1 MPKPIYTAAVVFQR
15 DDGAILTARKR
26 GTSRFMLVGGK
37 PEPRESPRQAAVRE
51 ASEEVGISLAAE
63 DCELLGMWQTAAA
76 NEAGRDVHGTVF
88 RARRPLA
95 ALPTP
100 AAEIEEVRW
109 LEPQS
114 ALPENL
120 APLLATR
127 VLPALAWR
135 QSSSGLSDPAVVPW
149 DCGHLPVA
157 QYGTPGPL
165 RRRLTEAIVTGQKT
179 ATSSRYRDY
188 APGEIPQVGTLEQ
201 LTNEHGQLLG
211 VVETMA
217 VSVVAIGEVTAEH
230 ARAEGEGFADAA
242 AWRRAHE
249 EFWGQ
254 GRMPDDEPIVVESIT
269 FHPAPR

>member
-1 MPKPIYTAAVVFQR
+1 MPEPIYTAAVVFQR

-37 PEPRESPRQAAVRE
+37 PEPGESPRQAAVRE
-51 ASEEVGISLAAE
+51 ASEEVNIVLDADAYE
-63 DCELLGMWQTAAA
+63 FLGMWQTAAA

-88 RARRPLA
+88 RARKPLA
-95 ALPTP
+95 ASPTP

-109 LEPQS
+109 LEPHG
-114 ALPENL
+114 ALPDNL

-135 QSSSGLSDPAVVPW
+135 QGISGLSDPASAPW

-165 RRRLTEAIVTGQKT
+165 RRRLTDAIVTGQKT
-179 ATSSRYRDY
+179 ATTSRYCDY
-188 APGEIPQVGTLEQ
+188 EPGELPHVGTLEQ
-201 LTNEHGQLLG
+201 LADEHGQLLG
-211 VVETMA
+211 LVETMA
-217 VSVVAIGEVTAEH
+217 VSVVALGQVTDEH

-254 GRMPDDEPIVVESIT
+254 GHLPDDELIVVERFT
-269 FHPAPR
+269 FHPAP